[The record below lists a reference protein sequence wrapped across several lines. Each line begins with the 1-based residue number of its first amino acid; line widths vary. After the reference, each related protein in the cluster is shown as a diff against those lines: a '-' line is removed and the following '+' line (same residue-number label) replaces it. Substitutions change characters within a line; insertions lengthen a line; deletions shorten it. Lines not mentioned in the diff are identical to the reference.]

1 MTVIILRAQVTIVSK
16 YVVSTNHLYTVHA
29 TTRTHTHTTLITHH
43 QHRHS
48 DREMPPHAF
57 SVADAA
63 FSGVVGD
70 KVNQAIII
78 SGESGAG
85 KTEATKKCLEYL
97 THCTSMASVGG
108 KSSGDGAGGGA
119 AEGKEEG
126 KENWGIQDRI
136 LSARYASSVSLPCL
150 FHVSSVSLPCLFSVS
165 SMSLRCLFTVS
176 AVLSLF

>member
-1 MTVIILRAQVTIVSK
+1 ML
-16 YVVSTNHLYTVHA
+16 H
-29 TTRTHTHTTLITHH
+29 TRTHITLITHTRHTTHITHH

-63 FSGVVGD
+63 FSGVIGD

-97 THCTSMASVGG
+97 THCTSVGG
-108 KSSGDGAGGGA
+108 KSSGDSAGGGA

-136 LSARYASSVSLPCL
+136 LSARYVSQ
-150 FHVSSVSLPCLFSVS
+150 CLFSVS
-165 SMSLRCLFTVS
+165 Q
-176 AVLSLF
+176 LSLF

>member
-1 MTVIILRAQVTIVSK
+1 
-16 YVVSTNHLYTVHA
+16 
-29 TTRTHTHTTLITHH
+29 
-43 QHRHS
+43 
-48 DREMPPHAF
+48 MPPHAF

-97 THCTSMASVGG
+97 THCTSKASVGG

-136 LSARYASSVSLPCL
+136 LSARYASSVSRPCL
-150 FHVSSVSLPCLFSVS
+150 FRVSLP
-165 SMSLRCLFTVS
+165 CLFTVS

>member
-1 MTVIILRAQVTIVSK
+1 
-16 YVVSTNHLYTVHA
+16 
-29 TTRTHTHTTLITHH
+29 
-43 QHRHS
+43 
-48 DREMPPHAF
+48 MPPHAF

-97 THCTSMASVGG
+97 THCTSICTSKASVGG

-136 LSARYASSVSLPCL
+136 LSARYASSVSLQCL
-150 FHVSSVSLPCLFSVS
+150 FHVSSVSLPCLFAVS
-165 SMSLRCLFTVS
+165 SLS